1 MKKNILVCG
10 LISGALVTSFM
21 MYGMLKCYNDVNF
34 SSSMLL
40 GYASMLLAFSLVFVG
55 IKNAR
60 DKYGDGT
67 ITFGKAFKTGFLIS
81 LIASTLYVLGWMVE
95 YYFFLPD
102 FMDKYAAH
110 VMKEAAEGGLSP
122 AELATKASQLA
133 DARKWYANPFSFM
146 LITYMEILP
155 VGVLVTLVCSLILK
169 RKMKAAQA

>member
-21 MYGMLKCYNDVNF
+21 MYGMLRCYNDVNF

-81 LIASTLYVLGWMVE
+81 LIASTLYVLGWMLE

-102 FMDKYAAH
+102 FMDKYRSAPTRPPTRHARDRSSSRPRPH
-110 VMKEAAEGGLSP
+110 RPQEAARPTGRAPRHDRPGEAGP
-122 AELATKASQLA
+122 AAASGRCA
-133 DARKWYANPFSFM
+133 
-146 LITYMEILP
+146 
-155 VGVLVTLVCSLILK
+155 
-169 RKMKAAQA
+169 